1 VVPLK
6 EDWSTTND
14 KDQYLHQD
22 KPEGS
27 LILLDF
33 VSQNNS
39 KSTSDY
45 KVFRYFQEDPT
56 ITFEETN
63 LSILAY
69 NNTNKVQSLVSK
81 KFVSNFNI
89 LKNDKIAVKN
99 VKINLDDRGEATGIC
114 LVNTNGDLKYNAV
127 YKLGETGQIG
137 YLTGMGTFSDG
148 FPSGTGNV
156 VLYEAV
162 QKRLDTFRDIGPQMI
177 IVAESVPKNGEF
189 VITAKSRVDESGP
202 VLDNFNKI
210 NVWKM
215 TGFYDLPHIAKQ
227 QVNFKEYYLQD
238 VLFGDSADSGAVD
251 VKVLE
256 TYPGLFQTNG
266 QANFAVKE
274 PSQVKI
280 SNSYPLKRIF

>member
-1 VVPLK
+1 MVPLK

-22 KPEGS
+22 KPQGS
-27 LILLDF
+27 LVLLDF
-33 VSQNNS
+33 VAVNNS

-56 ITFEETN
+56 VTFEETN
-63 LSILAY
+63 LSILSY
-69 NNTNKVQSLVSK
+69 DNTNKVQSLVSK

-89 LKNDKIAVKN
+89 LKNDKSAVRD
-99 VKINLDDRGEATGIC
+99 VKINLDHKGEATGIC
-114 LVNTNGDLKYNAV
+114 LLNTNGDLKYNAV
-127 YKLGETGQIG
+127 YKLGQTGEIE
-137 YLTGMGTFSDG
+137 YLTGMGTFTDG
-148 FPSGTGNV
+148 FPSGNGNV
-156 VLYEAV
+156 VFYEAV

-189 VITAKSRVDESGP
+189 LITAKSLVDENAP
-202 VLDNFNKI
+202 ALDNFNKI

-215 TGFYDLPHIAKQ
+215 TGFYDLPHIAKS
-227 QVNFKEYYLQD
+227 QVSFKEYYLQD
-238 VLFGDSADSGAVD
+238 ALFGNSADPLKVD

-266 QANFAVKE
+266 QANFAFEASSPV
-274 PSQVKI
+274 QI

>member
-1 VVPLK
+1 M
-6 EDWSTTND
+6 
-14 KDQYLHQD
+14 
-22 KPEGS
+22 
-27 LILLDF
+27 LDF

-45 KVFRYFQEDPT
+45 KVFRYIQEDPT

-63 LSILAY
+63 LSILSY
-69 NNTNKVQSLVSK
+69 DNTNKVQSLVSK

-99 VKINLDDRGEATGIC
+99 VKINLDHRGQATGIC
-114 LVNTNGDLKYNAV
+114 LVNTKGDLKYNAV
-127 YKLGETGQIG
+127 YKLGETGEIG

-148 FPSGTGNV
+148 FPSGSGNV

-202 VLDNFNKI
+202 TLDNFNKI

-227 QVNFKEYYLQD
+227 QVSFKEYYLQD
-238 VLFGDSADSGAVD
+238 VLFGNSADRGAVD

-256 TYPGLFQTNG
+256 TYSGLFQTNG